1 MGQDQDLLEIAEGRC
16 AVSDTPRTDAHT
28 RQLIDALQ
36 HPHWIEFARELERE
50 NTELRQDGICRRRGI
65 PTKEE
70 SKRIKELNDHIE
82 RLWKENATL
91 RKRLETL
98 DGYDSKQTA
107 ALRADKERL
116 DWMSS
121 KASNSVELR
130 WTDDIRA
137 AIDAARKEK
146 P

>member
-1 MGQDQDLLEIAEGRC
+1 MKACTTHHLACDCREAK
-16 AVSDTPRTDAHT
+16 
-28 RQLIDALQ
+28 
-36 HPHWIEFARELERE
+36 FKELERE
-50 NTELRQDGICRRRGI
+50 NATLR
-65 PTKEE
+65 E
-70 SKRIKELNDHIE
+70 SVERYGQANDK
-82 RLWKENATL
+82 LVLENTTL